1 VLQHRSTSVPAEP
14 RSISDRPTGFAVR
27 LVIGSLALC
36 VLTGCSQVTRDAVDR
51 QVDHGMTSDE
61 VMTARRVALARAL
74 REHVSVKARV
84 TAGEGTV
91 PASAAI
97 HHKACESGPLLTIT
111 LRGNFPQSPSAHEI
125 DDTGTR
131 LGSEV
136 LIVDAESGTVCSD
149 TFHAGITPADPDAV
163 SLFSN

>member
-1 VLQHRSTSVPAEP
+1 VIV
-14 RSISDRPTGFAVR
+14 PTGFAAK
-27 LVIGSLALC
+27 LFIGSLALC
-36 VLTGCSQVTRDAVDR
+36 VLTGCSQETRDAVNR

-61 VMTARRVALARAL
+61 VMTARRIAHARAL
-74 REHVSVKARV
+74 QEHASVNAKV

-91 PASAAI
+91 PASAASD
-97 HHKACESGPLLTIT
+97 HKACESGRLLTIT
-111 LRGNFPQSPSAHEI
+111 LIGSFPQSPSAHET

-136 LIVDAESGTVCSD
+136 LIVDAESGTVCGD
-149 TFHAGITPADPDAV
+149 TFHAGITAADPDAV